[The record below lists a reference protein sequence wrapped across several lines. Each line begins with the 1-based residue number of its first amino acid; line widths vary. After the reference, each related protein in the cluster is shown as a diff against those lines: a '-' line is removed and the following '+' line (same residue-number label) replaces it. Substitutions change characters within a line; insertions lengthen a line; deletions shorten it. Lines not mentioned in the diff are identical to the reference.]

1 MKLGNILIATALWA
15 VPVTASADMYG
26 WDEGRAL
33 PSTVEQ
39 QRQQDRAVALKERTR
54 QCDGLR
60 QKLVVYTNT
69 LIREVYQRSYDTAD
83 GGWIEHRSREIFLR
97 DVKEEIVRA
106 EEALRRISYGEVDVQ
121 QCAEVAGRYRGYVD
135 CYHANAMANQPMRNR
150 TSCGSDLYRAYV
162 DPDRYYDA
170 R

>member
-1 MKLGNILIATALWA
+1 MRPGIILIATALWA
-15 VPVTASADMYG
+15 APVTAWADMYG
-26 WDEGRAL
+26 WDEGRAA
-33 PSTVEQ
+33 PVNAEQ
-39 QRQQDRAVALKERTR
+39 QRQQDRAIALKDRSR

-60 QKLVVYTNT
+60 QQLAAHANA

-106 EEALRRISYGEVDVQ
+106 EEALRRISYSEVDVQ
-121 QCAEVAGRYRGYVD
+121 QCRDVTGRYRGYVD
-135 CYHANAMANQPMRNR
+135 CYHANAMTNQPFRNR

>member
-1 MKLGNILIATALWA
+1 MRPGIILLITTALWA
-15 VPVTASADMYG
+15 APVSASADMYG
-26 WDEGRAL
+26 WDEGRAP
-33 PSTVEQ
+33 PSNVEQ
-39 QRQQDRAVALKERTR
+39 QRQQARAIDLKERTR

-60 QKLVVYTNT
+60 QQLVTHTNT

-97 DVKEEIVRA
+97 DVKEEVVRA

-121 QCAEVAGRYRGYVD
+121 HCRDEAGRFRSYLD
-135 CYHANAMANQPMRNR
+135 CYYGNALDNQPFRNR
-150 TSCGSDLYRAYV
+150 TSCSSDLYRRYV
-162 DPDRYYDA
+162 DPDRYDA